1 MSKQII
7 VDGMNGAHNIRVSRQ
22 ATNESNW
29 SEDRAVWNRI
39 SQISTDNPGIRKIV
53 NKKGEVKFKF
63 LELTGHTKAGKPKYK
78 NNSEIADV
86 MTTLAKKIANNNALE
101 YEIAYEDEVEFWMVL
116 DLLEWLLDAPKKCQ
130 KFFCRNASRQ
140 SVDEHV
146 QIETL
151 RQYTNIEVQKPTNG
165 EYTVANGEIQNI
177 KDVKDKKFARSVD
190 VFIPSLSAYG
200 FLKYSGPVGSVTSVH
215 QVGESKSFIEECKQY
230 CDKYQDGNIFFVQVD
245 GGAGEDHLP
254 EMSSLIGEH
263 SDRIFAGNT
272 EQVVDWLNNKIKKD
286 YRLAE
291 NVLVV

>member
-140 SVDEHV
+140 TVDEHV